1 MQGLLLV
8 GAAMFVCGVIGVAMA
23 RRGLLP
29 VLAKSEMAASLYALA
44 VACLLMGGIGL
55 VGVQF
60 L

>member
-1 MQGLLLV
+1 MQGFLLV
-8 GAAMFVCGVIGVAMA
+8 GAAMVVCGVIGLSMA

-29 VLAKSEMAASLYALA
+29 MLNKSDMAASLYALA
-44 VACLLMGGIGL
+44 LACLLMGGIGL

>member
-8 GAAMFVCGVIGVAMA
+8 GAAMLACGVIGMAMA

-29 VLAKSEMAASLYALA
+29 MLTRSYMAASLYALA
-44 VACLLMGGIGL
+44 LASLLMGGIGL